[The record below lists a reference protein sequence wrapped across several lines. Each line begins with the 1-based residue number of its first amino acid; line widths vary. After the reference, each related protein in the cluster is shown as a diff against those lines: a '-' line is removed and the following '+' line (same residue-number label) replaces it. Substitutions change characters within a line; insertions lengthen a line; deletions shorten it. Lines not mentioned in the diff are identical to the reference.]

1 MALTKSTG
9 RVIEANTI
17 TGVALANAAVQD
29 RHIAAGAISVE
40 KMEDDGRADKVET
53 RRVANIAGAVSTITT
68 GNLTASRALVSDSSG
83 KVAVSDVTST
93 ELTLLDGIT
102 AGTVTASKALIVD
115 SDKDLTGG
123 RNITIT
129 GELDAGSID
138 VSGNMDI
145 DGITNLDVVSISDT
159 VTMDTNKKILFRD
172 SDIFINSS
180 ADGQLDISADT
191 EVQIAATTVDINSN
205 VDISGNVIIG
215 GALKVDGTTTTVNST
230 TITVDDPIFTLGGDT
245 APGSDDNKD
254 RGIEFRYHT
263 GSAAKIGF
271 FGFDDSTSKFTFIP
285 DATNSSEVFSG
296 TTGGIDVNAVT
307 VNGLTASRA
316 IQTDSSK
323 NLESSAV
330 TTTELGYVSGVTSA
344 IQTQLD
350 ALAAR
355 KAFIFFSNTNT
366 STSTSNVF
374 FIGKEVHTLAN
385 VLTVAIDGVVQRA
398 TTDYIFHNANDTIQI
413 TDETLPAGLF
423 VDITVA
429 SAGT

>member
-1 MALTKSTG
+1 MALTKITG
-9 RVIEANTI
+9 SVIEANTI

-172 SDIFINSS
+172 SDIFIN
-180 ADGQLDISADT
+180 
-191 EVQIAATTVDINSN
+191 
-205 VDISGNVIIG
+205 
-215 GALKVDGTTTTVNST
+215 
-230 TITVDDPIFTLGGDT
+230 
-245 APGSDDNKD
+245 
-254 RGIEFRYHT
+254 
-263 GSAAKIGF
+263 
-271 FGFDDSTSKFTFIP
+271 
-285 DATNSSEVFSG
+285 
-296 TTGGIDVNAVT
+296 
-307 VNGLTASRA
+307 
-316 IQTDSSK
+316 
-323 NLESSAV
+323 
-330 TTTELGYVSGVTSA
+330 
-344 IQTQLD
+344 
-350 ALAAR
+350 
-355 KAFIFFSNTNT
+355 
-366 STSTSNVF
+366 
-374 FIGKEVHTLAN
+374 
-385 VLTVAIDGVVQRA
+385 
-398 TTDYIFHNANDTIQI
+398 
-413 TDETLPAGLF
+413 
-423 VDITVA
+423 
-429 SAGT
+429 

>member
-1 MALTKSTG
+1 MALTKITG
-9 RVIEANTI
+9 SVIEANTI

-145 DGITNLDVVSISDT
+145 DGITNLDVTSVGDT
-159 VTMDTNKKILFRD
+159 LTMETNKKILFRD

>member
-1 MALTKSTG
+1 MALTKITG
-9 RVIEANTI
+9 SVIEANTI

-29 RHIAAGAISVE
+29 RHVAAGAISVE

-68 GNLTASRALVSDSSG
+68 GNLTVSRALVSDGSG

-102 AGTVTASKALIVD
+102 AGTVTASKALVVD
-115 SDKDLTGG
+115 SDKDLSGA
-123 RNITIT
+123 RNVTIT

-138 VSGNMDI
+138 VSGNMDV
-145 DGITNLDVVSISDT
+145 DGTTNLDVTSVSDT
-159 VTMDTNKKILFRD
+159 LTMETNKKLLFRD
-172 SDIFINSS
+172 SAIFINSS
-180 ADGQLDISADT
+180 ADGQLDIAADI
-191 EVQIAATTVDINSN
+191 EVQIATTTVDINSN
-205 VDISGNVIIG
+205 VAVSGNVVIG
-215 GALKVDGTTTTVNST
+215 GALQVDGTTTTVNST
-230 TITVDDPIFTLGGDT
+230 TLTVDDPIITLGGDT

-254 RGIEFRYHT
+254 RGVEFRYHT

-271 FGFDDSTSKFTFIP
+271 FGFDDSSGKFTFIP

-316 IQTDSSK
+316 TQTDASK

-344 IQTQLD
+344 IQTQLNT
-350 ALAAR
+350 LAAR

-398 TTDYIFHNANDTIQI
+398 TTDYVFHNANDTIQI

>member
-1 MALTKSTG
+1 MALTKITG
-9 RVIEANTI
+9 SVIEANTI

-29 RHIAAGAISVE
+29 RHVAAGAISVE

-68 GNLTASRALVSDSSG
+68 GNLTVSRALVSDGSG

-102 AGTVTASKALIVD
+102 AGTVTASKALVVD
-115 SDKDLTGG
+115 SDKDLSGA
-123 RNITIT
+123 RNVTIT

-138 VSGNMDI
+138 VSGNMDV
-145 DGITNLDVVSISDT
+145 DGTTNLDVTSVSDT
-159 VTMDTNKKILFRD
+159 LTMETNKKLLFRD
-172 SDIFINSS
+172 SAIFINSS
-180 ADGQLDISADT
+180 ADGQLDIAADI
-191 EVQIAATTVDINSN
+191 EVQIATTTVDINSN
-205 VDISGNVIIG
+205 VAVSGNVVIG
-215 GALKVDGTTTTVNST
+215 GALQVDGTTTTVNST
-230 TITVDDPIFTLGGDT
+230 TLTVDDPIITLGGDT
-245 APGSDDNKD
+245 APGADDNKD
-254 RGIEFRYHT
+254 RGVEFRYHT

-271 FGFDDSTSKFTFIP
+271 FGFDDSSGKFTFIP

-316 IQTDSSK
+316 TQTDASK

-344 IQTQLD
+344 IQTQLNT
-350 ALAAR
+350 LAAR

-398 TTDYIFHNANDTIQI
+398 TTDYVFHNANDTIQI

>member
-1 MALTKSTG
+1 MALTKITG
-9 RVIEANTI
+9 SVIEANTI

-29 RHIAAGAISVE
+29 RHVAAGAISVE

-68 GNLTASRALVSDSSG
+68 GNLTVSRALVSDGSG

-102 AGTVTASKALIVD
+102 AGTVTASKALVVD
-115 SDKDLTGG
+115 SDKDLSGA
-123 RNITIT
+123 RNVTIT

-138 VSGNMDI
+138 VSGNMDV
-145 DGITNLDVVSISDT
+145 DGTTNLDVTSVSDT
-159 VTMDTNKKILFRD
+159 LTMETNKKLLFRD
-172 SDIFINSS
+172 SAIFINSS
-180 ADGQLDISADT
+180 ADGQLDIAADI
-191 EVQIAATTVDINSN
+191 EVQIATTTVDINSN
-205 VDISGNVIIG
+205 VDISGNVVIG
-215 GALKVDGTTTTVNST
+215 GALQVDGTTTTVNST
-230 TITVDDPIFTLGGDT
+230 TLTVDDPIITLGGDT

-254 RGIEFRYHT
+254 RGVEFRYHT

-271 FGFDDSTSKFTFIP
+271 FGFDDSSGKFTFIP

-316 IQTDSSK
+316 TQTDASK

-344 IQTQLD
+344 IQTQLNT
-350 ALAAR
+350 LAAR

-398 TTDYIFHNANDTIQI
+398 TTDYVFHNANDTIQI